1 MRFELL
7 LTTYYLTIPSG
18 WNGILVEVVIVSESN
33 SETIASLVIAT
44 IVLIILALVLPYAYR
59 IDVGP
64 GPDSI
69 RAMTWDYLEA
79 SWYSG
84 FRLWNPI
91 DTLPYT
97 LLRIVFA
104 AMLARVYL
112 SITTPRK
119 TFLVGLLAELQPFF
133 VSAPLVFLIDW
144 PGDPL
149 VPLYIPVPIMLILGV
164 ILLLVFK
171 HKKKI

>member
-1 MRFELL
+1 M
-7 LTTYYLTIPSG
+7 
-18 WNGILVEVVIVSESN
+18 SESN
-33 SETIASLVIAT
+33 SETIASLFIAT
-44 IVLIILALVLPYAYR
+44 IALIILALVLPFAYR

-69 RAMTWDYLEA
+69 SAMTWDYLEA

-112 SITTPRK
+112 GTTTLQK
-119 TFLVGLLAELQPFF
+119 TFLVGILAESQPFL

-144 PGDPL
+144 PGDPW

-164 ILLLVFK
+164 IFLLVFK
-171 HKKKI
+171 HKKKM